1 MQVRTKEARACKRE
15 RERERERDRKYS
27 SALGDFRGRQ

>member
-15 RERERERDRKYS
+15 RERERERKYS